1 MTGRLTT
8 SGHKILKTFGH
19 FVVIS
24 ILLNSCVY
32 SSNTARSRRFSLD
45 DLDHKIVGLQA
56 GVPVAPSAVQI
67 LDYWCGNLTK
77 HLNTTVEKFEN
88 ITFNSSLANYSIS
101 SGVTLLHRI
110 TYDLSHI
117 KVYSLLFGE
126 IPSSMTG
133 PQFNLCLQEGVRQ
146 TKRLT
151 TGMEMAE
158 RILNGTSSLQPGQRP
173 IHSTSGKKIHRTSGK
188 QFRYQDILRE
198 IAIFKSQM
206 RELGIII
213 GTYLFGFN
221 SMQAMIA

>member
-1 MTGRLTT
+1 MTGRLTM

-19 FVVIS
+19 FVIIS

-45 DLDHKIVGLQA
+45 DLDHKIDGLQA

-101 SGVTLLHRI
+101 SGVTQLLHRI

-126 IPSSMTG
+126 ISSSMTG
-133 PQFNLCLQEGVRQ
+133 PPFSVCLQEGVRQ
-146 TKRLT
+146 TKRLI

-173 IHSTSGKKIHRTSGK
+173 IHSTSRK
-188 QFRYQDILRE
+188 QFPYQDILRE

>member
-1 MTGRLTT
+1 MIRRAQN
-8 SGHKILKTFGH
+8 SQDIWPFCYH
-19 FVVIS
+19 F
-24 ILLNSCVY
+24 NPFKF
-32 SSNTARSRRFSLD
+32 TARSRRFSLD

-56 GVPVAPSAVQI
+56 GVPVAASAVQI

-88 ITFNSSLANYSIS
+88 ITFNSSLANCSIS
-101 SGVTLLHRI
+101 SGVTLLQRV

-158 RILNGTSSLQPGQRP
+158 RILNGTSSMQPGQRP
-173 IHSTSGKKIHRTSGK
+173 IHSTSRK

>member
-1 MTGRLTT
+1 MFVL
-8 SGHKILKTFGH
+8 GHKILKTFGH
-19 FVVIS
+19 FVIIS

-32 SSNTARSRRFSLD
+32 SSNTTRSRRFSLD

-56 GVPVAPSAVQI
+56 GVPVAASAVQI

-88 ITFNSSLANYSIS
+88 ITFNSSLANCSIS
-101 SGVTLLHRI
+101 SGVTLLQRV

-158 RILNGTSSLQPGQRP
+158 RILNGTSSMQPGQRP
-173 IHSTSGKKIHRTSGK
+173 IHSTSRK

-213 GTYLFGFN
+213 GTCLFGFN
-221 SMQAMIA
+221 SMQAMIAW